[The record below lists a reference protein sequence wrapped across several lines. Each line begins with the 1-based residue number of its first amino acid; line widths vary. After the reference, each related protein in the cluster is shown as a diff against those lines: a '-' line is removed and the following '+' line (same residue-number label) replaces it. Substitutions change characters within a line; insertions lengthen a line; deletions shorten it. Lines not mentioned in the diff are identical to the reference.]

1 VGPART
7 YTRPDPSL
15 PPEWEQHEVSKSMKP
30 GTGATNKR
38 RKELAAA
45 KYERQVARRAER
57 ATRAK
62 RRQRVGWTAAA
73 LVGVVTLGG
82 LFLLTRPSAEDP
94 IASPDPSATA
104 TTSPSP
110 APTADIGC
118 DPAPTPPAE
127 PITYD
132 EAPPAALEEGVEHT
146 LTLTTNCGDIEIATL
161 PAQAPE
167 TVNAMLSL
175 AQDGYFDSTTCHRL
189 TTENIFVLQC
199 GDPTATGSGGPGF
212 SLPDENLPEQAEA
225 NYPAGTIA
233 MANAG
238 PGTAG
243 SQFFIVY
250 EDTTL
255 PPAYTIWGEVTEG
268 LDVVQQV
275 AAAGVAGGGGDGAPA
290 AAIGI
295 LGTQVDPALG

>member
-1 VGPART
+1 VAKPN
-7 YTRPDPSL
+7 
-15 PPEWEQHEVSKSMKP
+15 KP

-45 KYERQVARRAER
+45 KYERQAARRAER
-57 ATRAK
+57 AARSR
-62 RRQRVGWTAAA
+62 RRQRITWTVVA
-73 LVGVVTLGG
+73 LVGVVALGG
-82 LFLLTRPSAEDP
+82 IFLLTRPAGDDTA
-94 IASPDPSATA
+94 ASPDPSASGTPTA
-104 TTSPSP
+104 SASPSP

-127 PITYD
+127 PQQY
-132 EAPPAALEEGVEHT
+132 EQAPAAALEDGAEHT
-146 LTLTTNCGDIEIATL
+146 LTLTTNCGDITIETL

-175 AQDGYFDSTTCHRL
+175 AQDGYFDDTICHRL

-199 GDPTATGSGGPGF
+199 GDPTGTGSGGPGF
-212 SLPDENLPEQAEA
+212 SVPDENLPADEQA
-225 NYPAGTIA
+225 NYPAGTVA

-255 PPAYTIWGEVTEG
+255 PPNYTIWGEVTEG

-275 AAAGVAGGGGDGAPA
+275 AGAGVAGGGGDGAPA

-295 LGTQVDPALG
+295 LSTEVAPPLG